1 MHRSPVVVRC
11 LVLTLLSSVAVTG
24 CTKRA
29 TSPEATV
36 APAPVA
42 EPPPFETYAWVSEDE
57 RGGEDLDLEGDEEE
71 REQDAAFAV
80 RSHEDARSIAE
91 AAVEDRLDPGQ
102 SWETSPAL
110 PAQWPTADREVVYL
124 FYPVID
130 QGSLS
135 KYQLHSAAYAVTVS
149 LVDGSAEIAQL
160 RSKKLG
166 SFTPYR
172 QTFMER
178 NELENAQTA
187 LFEHLMASED
197 ESADSPFWGY
207 LRFFEKNP
215 LLARDIRA
223 KSPAFVAWLDRS
235 H

>member
-1 MHRSPVVVRC
+1 MHRSRAVAPC
-11 LVLTLLSSVAVTG
+11 FVLTLLASVAVTG
-24 CTKRA
+24 CTKQGA
-29 TSPEATV
+29 SPEATV
-36 APAPVA
+36 TPQLVA
-42 EPPPFETYAWVSEDE
+42 EPPPFETYTWVSEDE
-57 RGGEDLDLEGDEEE
+57 RGDDLAEDEIESEE
-71 REQDAAFAV
+71 DSAFAV
-80 RSHEDARSIAE
+80 RSHEDARSMAE
-91 AAVEDRLDPGQ
+91 AAVEDRLDPGR

-110 PAQWPTADREVVYL
+110 PAQWPAAGSEVVYL
-124 FYPVID
+124 FYPVVD

-149 LVDGSAEIAQL
+149 LVDGSAEVAQL

-187 LFEHLMASED
+187 LFEHLMASQD
-197 ESADSPFWGY
+197 EGADSPFWGY

-223 KSPAFVAWLDRS
+223 KNPEFVAWLDRAR
-235 H
+235 